1 MVGSWDDTNGDQMMD
16 IDEVI
21 HWTWNTFGH
30 SNALIP
36 CYFKG
41 LESGHFAALV
51 DGTDPKRGRYIDN
64 TDVFEVMLR
73 VLKR

>member
-30 SNALIP
+30 SNSLIP

-41 LESGHFAALV
+41 LESGRFAALV